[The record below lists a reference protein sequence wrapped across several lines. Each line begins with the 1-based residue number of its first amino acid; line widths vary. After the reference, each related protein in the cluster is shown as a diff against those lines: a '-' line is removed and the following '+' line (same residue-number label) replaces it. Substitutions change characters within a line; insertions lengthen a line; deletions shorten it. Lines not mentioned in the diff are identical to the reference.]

1 MLALLPSIILLT
13 GVTAFKWAGIR
24 TLKASTARAAAFRVR
39 TLRIGCG
46 AGIYLEDIAA
56 DIPPLPGWGN
66 YRWKITTASD
76 SAQFYFNQGMSM
88 YYGFHMIESIA
99 SFQKATRF
107 DSTSAMAWYGRA
119 LSLGGTINDDATA
132 PAPVTALVCMQK
144 SLRYAAAST
153 PFEKDIIQAL
163 AKRYSADTA
172 ITLTDLKQHYT
183 DAMKAF
189 SEKYPTGD
197 AITLYADALMLQHPW
212 DLYDNNQQPK
222 PWTPL
227 IVKTLQH
234 ALAVSP
240 LNPGANH
247 YYIHALEGS
256 QHPEMALVAA
266 RTLGRLMPGVSHTT
280 HMPSHIYIRTGDYA
294 QGITVNDSAVADYGN
309 YLSLY
314 SPVVGGLDLYKIHN
328 EHLKATCAQ
337 MAGNYA
343 TALQTANVLR
353 NQMPA
358 EYLTTQPVVAFVQY
372 IWETPLLTNI
382 RFGKWDEV
390 LSQPVSNNLPYASQ
404 LEHFGRAIA
413 YSRTH
418 HFAEAQNEMALF
430 NKGMANPAL
439 KNPAGAFSNAY
450 TVCKVAQKI
459 LEGVLAEDNALYP
472 QAIAAFKQAAIND
485 DSVVYNEPRDWPLAA
500 RQYLGNVLLKTKDYK
515 AAAAA
520 FTDELIIN
528 PKNGWSLTGLLQ
540 AYRGL
545 GQTALA
551 QKTALRLKQAFALKD
566 SDINAAVF

>member
-13 GVTAFKWAGIR
+13 GVMAFKWAGTR
-24 TLKASTARAAAFRVR
+24 TTKAERVRAAAFRVR
-39 TLRIGCG
+39 TLSIGCG
-46 AGIYLEDIAA
+46 AGIDFEDIAA

-76 SAQFYFNQGMSM
+76 SAQFYFNQGINM
-88 YYGFHMIESIA
+88 YYGFHMIESVA

-132 PAPVTALVCMQK
+132 PAPITALVCIQK
-144 SLRYAAAST
+144 SLRYAASCT

-163 AKRYSADTA
+163 ALRYSGDTA
-172 ITLTDLKQHYT
+172 IKLTDLKQYYT
-183 DAMKAF
+183 DGMKAF

-222 PWTPL
+222 TWTPL
-227 IVKTLQH
+227 IVQTLQH
-234 ALAVSP
+234 ALVVSP

-256 QHPEMALVAA
+256 QHPEMALAA
-266 RTLGRLMPGVSHTT
+266 ASTLGTLMPGVSHVT

-294 QGITVNDSAVADYGN
+294 QGITVNDSAVADYAN

-314 SPVVGGLDLYKIHN
+314 SPVVGSVDLYKIHN

-343 TALQTANVLR
+343 MALQTANVLR

-358 EYLTTQPVVAFVQY
+358 EYLTAQPVVGFVQY
-372 IWETPLLTNI
+372 AWETPLLTNV
-382 RFGKWDEV
+382 RFGKWDKV
-390 LSQPVSNNLPYASQ
+390 LSQPVNEILPYASQ
-404 LEHFGRAIA
+404 LEHFGRGIA

-418 HFAEAQNEMALF
+418 RFTEAQNEMALF
-430 NKGMANPAL
+430 NKGIANPAL
-439 KNPAGAFSNAY
+439 KNSAGAFSNAY
-450 TVCKVAQKI
+450 TVCKVAGKI
-459 LEGVLAEDNALYP
+459 LAGVLAEENGQYP
-472 QAIAAFKQAAIND
+472 QAIAAFKQAAINE

-515 AAAAA
+515 AAALV
-520 FTDELIIN
+520 FTEELVIN

-540 AYRGL
+540 ACRGM

-551 QKTALRLKQAFALKD
+551 HKTALRLKKAFALKD